1 MKFVSFSSEHKFYGV
16 TPHIKTMFQ
25 LLNKK
30 PKKFAKAWEEKK
42 PADLGIKEKMLY
54 ALAGKIQSARI
65 ARPGEI
71 LISATEKNRIRE
83 NFYHKYFNLVG
94 SKATAQN
101 LIKEQTKTQD
111 KRKEKNMT
119 LPFNLKRATLAWA
132 GAAVVVVTLALG
144 IYFTRGPAGTGEI
157 FSGALAAHLSVADGQ
172 VEIWNGSDWQEV
184 AVGTTLSSQS
194 QLRTGENSKAVLEFD
209 EGSALRLDENTHVIL
224 EKINNKNISV
234 AQVVGE
240 TYSRVNKTSGLTY
253 KVKSGDAETTAL
265 GTAFGVATEK
275 SNWVKKGEKKVI
287 VKVVE
292 SKVKVKIV
300 KNDETLEKEVSE
312 GEELI
317 VDMTKPIEDTAKKI
331 PLLKE
336 ETAQDGFYVWNRKED
351 NEKSYPLGVLSDVT
365 APELN
370 ISEPLDG
377 ITTELV
383 RVAVR
388 GKTEVGARIFVNGTE
403 TKNENGSFEKIID
416 LKVGANTVEVKAKDD
431 SGNVIIKKTTVTRK
445 GEAVQAAPLYLK
457 GWADTDGIHLSWS
470 LSGVTA
476 PKGFKLV
483 KSLDAYPTYP
493 GDSAVYLN
501 SDVKSYLWQIKDG
514 KTWHFRVCVYEG
526 GACGTYSNDLK
537 IVAKS
542 TSAASGEIY
551 GKLSLTGWIKTGK
564 IVALSWALSGNAPYG
579 YKLVKSTE
587 PNPVYPGNEYVYLS
601 SPDLKGSYA
610 WDVKEAGT
618 YHFRVCAYN
627 GNGGCVFYSNDY
639 SITVQ

>member
-1 MKFVSFSSEHKFYGV
+1 
-16 TPHIKTMFQ
+16 MFQ
-25 LLNKK
+25 FLNRKS
-30 PKKFAKAWEEKK
+30 KKFIAAWEEKK
-42 PADLGIKEKMLY
+42 PAGLSIKEKTLY
-54 ALAGKIQSARI
+54 TLAREIQGARL
-65 ARPGEI
+65 ARPGEV
-71 LISATEKNRIRE
+71 LISETEKNLIRE
-83 NFYHKYFNLVG
+83 NFYHKYFDLVG

-101 LIKEQTKTQD
+101 LIEQETGAED
-111 KRKEKNMT
+111 LRKEISMT
-119 LPFNLKRATLAWA
+119 LPWKLNRT
-132 GAAVVVVTLALG
+132 TLALAG
-144 IYFTRGPAGTGEI
+144 VAVVILAIVLGVYFTRGPIGTGGI
-157 FSGALAAHLSVADGQ
+157 FNGALAAHLSVADGQ
-172 VEIWNGSDWQEV
+172 VEIWDGSAWQPV
-184 AVGTTLSSQS
+184 DAGTTISGQS

-209 EGSALRLDENTHVIL
+209 EGSALRLDENTHIIL
-224 EKINNKNISV
+224 EEINNKNISV

-317 VDMTKPIEDTAKKI
+317 VDMTKPIEDIAKKI
-331 PLLKE
+331 PLPKE
-336 ETAQDGFYVWNRKED
+336 ETAQDGFYVWNREED
-351 NEKSYPLGVLSDVT
+351 TEKSYPLGVLSDVIP
-365 APELN
+365 PEVN

-388 GKTEVGARIFVNGTE
+388 GTTEAGARIFVNGAE
-403 TKNENGSFEKIID
+403 TNNDNGNFEKIID
-416 LKVGANTVEVKAKDD
+416 LKVGANTVEIKAKDD
-431 SGNVIIKKTTVTRK
+431 SGNATAKKITVTRK
-445 GEAVQAAPLYLK
+445 GEAVATLPLYLK
-457 GWADTDGIHLSWS
+457 GWADSDGIHLSWS
-470 LSGVTA
+470 LSGITA

-483 KSLDAYPTYP
+483 KSLTAYPSYP

-501 SDVKSYLWQIKDG
+501 PDVKNYLWQINDG

-526 GACGTYSNDLK
+526 GSCGTYSNDLK

-542 TSAASGEIY
+542 ADTTSNEIY
-551 GKLSLTGWIKTGK
+551 GKLSLTGWVKTGK
-564 IVALSWALSGNAPYG
+564 IIALSWALTGNSPYG

-601 SPDLKGSYA
+601 SPDLKGSYI
-610 WDVKEAGT
+610 WDVGEAGT

-627 GNGGCVFYSNDY
+627 GGGGCVFYSNDY
-639 SITVQ
+639 SVTVQ

>member
-1 MKFVSFSSEHKFYGV
+1 
-16 TPHIKTMFQ
+16 MFQ
-25 LLNKK
+25 FLNRKSKK
-30 PKKFAKAWEEKK
+30 LITAWEEKK
-42 PADLGIKEKMLY
+42 PAELNAEEKMLY
-54 ALAGKIQSARI
+54 ALAGKIQNARLV
-65 ARPGEI
+65 RPGEI
-71 LISATEKNRIRE
+71 FVSETEKNRIKE
-83 NFYHKYFNLVG
+83 SFYHKYFDLVG

-101 LIKEQTKTQD
+101 LIKEQARTQD
-111 KRKEKNMT
+111 GRKEKLMT
-119 LPFNLKRATLAWA
+119 LPFNLKRVTIAWA
-132 GAAVVVVTLALG
+132 GAAVVVVALTLG
-144 IYFTRGPAGTGEI
+144 IYFTRGPAGTDGI
-157 FSGALAAHLSVADGQ
+157 FSGALAAHLSIADGQ
-172 VEIWNGSDWQEV
+172 VEIWNGNDWQEV
-184 AVGTTLSSQS
+184 AVGATLSGQS

-224 EKINNKNISV
+224 EEVNNKNISV
-234 AQVVGE
+234 AQVIGE

-287 VKVVE
+287 VKVME

-317 VDMTKPIEDTAKKI
+317 VDMTKPIEDTAKKV
-331 PLLKE
+331 PLSKE
-336 ETAQDGFYVWNRKED
+336 ETAQDGFYAWNRQED
-351 NEKSYPLGVLSDVT
+351 SKKSYPLGILSDAT
-365 APELN
+365 APEIN

-377 ITTELV
+377 IATELV

-388 GKTEVGARIFVNGTE
+388 GTTETGAKVFVNGTLA
-403 TKNENGSFEKIID
+403 ENKDGSFEKIID

-431 SGNVIIKKTTVTRK
+431 SGNTATKKIIVTRK
-445 GEAVQAAPLYLK
+445 GETVQVSPLYLK
-457 GWADTDGIHLSWS
+457 GWADSDGVHLSWS
-470 LSGVTA
+470 LSGIAA

-483 KSLDAYPTYP
+483 KSLTAYPTYP
-493 GDSAVYLN
+493 GNSAIYLN
-501 SDVKSYLWQIKDG
+501 PDVRSYLWQINDG

-537 IVAKS
+537 ITAKS
-542 TSAASGEIY
+542 SSATNNEIY
-551 GKLSLTGWIKTGK
+551 GTLSLTGWIKTGK
-564 IVALSWALSGNAPYG
+564 IVALSWALSGNSPYG

-610 WDVKEAGT
+610 WDMKEAGT

-627 GNGGCVFYSNDY
+627 GGGGCVFYSNDY